1 MQMLGKGGNAGEYV
15 QDDGA
20 VLSPVTEDAVHDIV
34 YHLAVT
40 QRSLALRH
48 GDEHEVQLVRQ
59 IYEPL
64 VHLREVDSHIEDD
77 ESYLA
82 PLCEPAYIRALERDI
97 ADAVEKA
104 GDDDL
109 AAEEF
114 ALGKNLVHKDARVR
128 RLQDGD
134 GRDYLGESP
143 VSAEHLCPAQGG
155 QLEQVPHADAHIRHL
170 LELFPRV

>member
-1 MQMLGKGGNAGEYV
+1 MLGKGGNAGEYV

-77 ESYLA
+77 ESY
-82 PLCEPAYIRALERDI
+82 
-97 ADAVEKA
+97 
-104 GDDDL
+104 
-109 AAEEF
+109 
-114 ALGKNLVHKDARVR
+114 
-128 RLQDGD
+128 

-155 QLEQVPHADAHIRHL
+155 QLEQVLHADAHIRHL